1 MDWESIYLQYL
12 PLVYNYFRYRVGDN
26 QTAEDLTATVFERA
40 WRERHRFCSDLGGV
54 SAWLLG
60 IARNVAKN
68 HFRRHHQEV
77 SLDTI
82 PEAVAPDSPE
92 EAVLEREDHA
102 RLKVLLSR
110 LPPRE
115 QDLIALKYGAGLT
128 NREIARL
135 TGLSETN
142 VGTIL
147 YRVVS
152 KLRKEMEEDDGR

>member
-1 MDWESIYLQYL
+1 MDWESLYLRHL
-12 PLVYNYFRYRVGDN
+12 PLVYNYFRYRVGDR
-26 QTAEDLTATVFERA
+26 QIAEDLTATVFERA
-40 WRERHRFCSDLGGV
+40 WQHRHRFRSDLGEF

-68 HFRRHHQEV
+68 HFRHHHREI
-77 SLDTI
+77 SLDAI
-82 PEAVAPDSPE
+82 PETVAPDSPE
-92 EAVLEREDHA
+92 EAVLQGEDHA
-102 RLKVLLSR
+102 RLKILLGR

-147 YRVVS
+147 YRVVGR
-152 KLRKEMEEDDGR
+152 LRKEMEEDGR